1 LAPVSDP
8 LIEDAFEVGRAVL
21 RLPPAFDLLPVVT
34 AAARRGP
41 VLVVTP
47 TGAVAASLAGR
58 LRGLSV
64 PCAVVPREWAQA
76 AAGAQVVIG
85 SRAAAW
91 APCPG
96 LAAVV
101 VIDGHD
107 ESLQQETA
115 PTWNGWVVAAERARR
130 AGVPCVVVSPCP
142 TVELLAWGRQLA
154 PSRQEERVGWAP
166 LEVIDR
172 RRDDPRTGLY
182 SPRLVGLLKSGGRV
196 LCVLNRKGRA
206 RLLAC
211 AACGELARC
220 TECGAALGQSPLAA
234 ASVSASA
241 AATLVCPRCGVT
253 RPMVC
258 AACGSTRL
266 KTLRVGVSRV
276 REELE
281 ALVGA
286 AVGEVTGD
294 STEVPPTPI
303 VVGTEAVLHRVT
315 GADGVAFLDFDQEL
329 LAPRF
334 RAAEE
339 ALALLARA
347 SRLVGGRGRGGR
359 VLVQTRVP
367 HHDVIMAALTADP
380 ARLATSELKLRAA
393 LGLPPA
399 RALALVSGP
408 AAPVYIDGLKAAAGV
423 GVEILGPDGPDG
435 GRWLVR
441 AADHDALSELL
452 ASVPRP
458 PGRLRVEVDPLRA

>member
-1 LAPVSDP
+1 
-8 LIEDAFEVGRAVL
+8 
-21 RLPPAFDLLPVVT
+21 
-34 AAARRGP
+34 
-41 VLVVTP
+41 
-47 TGAVAASLAGR
+47 
-58 LRGLSV
+58 
-64 PCAVVPREWAQA
+64 
-76 AAGAQVVIG
+76 
-85 SRAAAW
+85 
-91 APCPG
+91 

-142 TVELLAWGRQLA
+142 TVELLEWGRQLA
-154 PSRQEERVGWAP
+154 PSRQEERAGWAP

-211 AACGELARC
+211 TACGELARC
-220 TECGAALGQSPLAA
+220 TECGAALGQSPVLE
-234 ASVSASA
+234 
-241 AATLVCPRCGVT
+241 ATLLCPRCGAT
-253 RPMVC
+253 RPTVC
-258 AACGSTRL
+258 ASCGSTRL

-286 AVGEVTGD
+286 PVGEVTGD
-294 STEVPPTPI
+294 STELPQTPI

-315 GADGVAFLDFDQEL
+315 ATDGVAFLDFDQEL

-380 ARLATSELKLRAA
+380 ARLASRELTLRTA

-408 AAPVYIDGLKAAAGV
+408 AAPVYVDGLKAAVGV
-423 GVEILGPDGPDG
+423 GVEILGPDGPDA

-441 AADHDALSELL
+441 AADHDALSDLL